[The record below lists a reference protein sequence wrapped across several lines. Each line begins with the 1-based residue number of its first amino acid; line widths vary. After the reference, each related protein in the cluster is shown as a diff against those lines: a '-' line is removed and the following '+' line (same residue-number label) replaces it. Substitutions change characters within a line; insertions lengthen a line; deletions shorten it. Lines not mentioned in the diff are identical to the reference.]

1 MQKSLQLVAIM
12 TIALTGMVHLIIAPQ
27 HFSHAPAHGL
37 FFGALGLA
45 QLIWAGL
52 FWREPNRPLYDI
64 GMSLSGGIILL
75 WLLTEL
81 AVAPFSDHA
90 HPVDWS
96 LIVTKL
102 SETVALLSLMGLTMP
117 TKKVLAEGLAL
128 AVIAS
133 LALWGSGLALQQV
146 APQLGQGSAPHEH
159 NAAETAPHEHNTA
172 ETTPGPETSS
182 EHAHTEDTPH
192 LHATTSITATPHAH
206 TEDTPHLH
214 ATTSITA
221 TPHAHTEGT
230 PHLHATTSI
239 TATPHVHATTS
250 VTTTPHVHATTSVT
264 TTPHVHATTSV
275 TTTPH
280 VHNETTPHATADGHT
295 HDDNA
300 DHNHDDD
307 ADHNHDDDG
316 GDDGHDHSTPT
327 PFPTPL
333 PTREGEFTWHLP
345 AGFPRPQVPA
355 DNPMTEAKVEL
366 GRYIFYDKRL
376 SGNGTF
382 SCESCHFQD
391 KAFTDGKALAIGATG
406 QTHPRNSQSLVNI
419 GYYSALTWA
428 NPVVTELERQHLVP
442 MFGEFPVELGMTG
455 HEEEVLNRFKTD
467 SMYQRMFQAA
477 YPNDT
482 NPINLSNLVK
492 ALASFNRSLISGNS
506 AYDRYISQKNDTLL
520 SESAKRGME
529 MFFSEDLECHHCHTG
544 FNFTLS
550 TKHEFTT
557 EPTQAFHNTGLYNID
572 GLGGYPRGNTGI
584 HELTGKPEDMG
595 RFRAPT
601 LRNIALT
608 APYMHDGSMAT
619 LEEVIRFYA
628 RGGRL
633 IESGENAGDGRL
645 SPLKSGAVAGFTL
658 TDEQIADLVAF
669 LKSLTD
675 EEFIHNPRLSNP
687 FHQIYLPVVMKP

>member
-172 ETTPGPETSS
+172 ETTHGPETSS

-192 LHATTSITATPHAH
+192 LHATTSITA
-206 TEDTPHLH
+206 
-214 ATTSITA
+214 
-221 TPHAHTEGT
+221 
-230 PHLHATTSI
+230 
-239 TATPHVHATTS
+239 
-250 VTTTPHVHATTSVT
+250 TPHVHATTSVT

-307 ADHNHDDDG
+307 ADHNHDDDADHNHDDDG

-345 AGFPRPQVPA
+345 PGFPRPQVPA

>member
-159 NAAETAPHEHNTA
+159 DA

-192 LHATTSITATPHAH
+192 LHATTSITA
-206 TEDTPHLH
+206 
-214 ATTSITA
+214 
-221 TPHAHTEGT
+221 
-230 PHLHATTSI
+230 
-239 TATPHVHATTS
+239 
-250 VTTTPHVHATTSVT
+250 
-264 TTPHVHATTSV
+264 TPHVHATTSV

-333 PTREGEFTWHLP
+333 PTKEGEFNWHLP